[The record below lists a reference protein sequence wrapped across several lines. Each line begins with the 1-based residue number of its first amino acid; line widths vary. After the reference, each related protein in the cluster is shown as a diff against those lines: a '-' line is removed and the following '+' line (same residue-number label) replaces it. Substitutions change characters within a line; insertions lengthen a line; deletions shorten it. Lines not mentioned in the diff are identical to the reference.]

1 MQCPDCGTLNARADR
16 NCRMCGRELPTPQP
30 AQAPAVQDTSATEAP
45 PAPDSSGAEAS
56 HAAMHPGAAP
66 RRPRSSPPRCPSC
79 FALNV
84 YDATFCR
91 SCGTRLP
98 EESFELPGA
107 EPVAEERTGPAW
119 ESASGFFDLRALFG
133 TMRAALI
140 EPNVT
145 FSNMRREGGLVRPFT
160 YVMMMHLIFLP
171 AWIGMFWFAGSELR
185 QLAREW
191 GKTPAAI
198 APISPTAPSD
208 EQTRAFAEAMMA
220 AQRGEISPEEL
231 ERRLTAA
238 QSSPTASD
246 PSSTMSPAPVAGLA
260 RLVEFGLGP
269 VGLLVIVPLVI
280 FTGAFMSLLVGTLVI
295 HAGLKLVGAG
305 ISLETTFR
313 ALCYSS
319 GSAAPLQLLPGIGQ
333 SIGTL
338 WALVIAILAQ
348 ARAHETSAW
357 RVMGGYLLLFGLLIA
372 GLCSLARF

>member
-16 NCRMCGRELPTPQP
+16 NCRMCGRELPTP
-30 AQAPAVQDTSATEAP
+30 P
-45 PAPDSSGAEAS
+45 PARPSAAHDTPAAESTASFDPPGAGAP
-56 HAAMHPGAAP
+56 HAAAAPGAAP

-98 EESFELPGA
+98 EESFELPGTA
-107 EPVAEERTGPAW
+107 PMAEERTGPAW
-119 ESASGFFDLRALFG
+119 EAANGFFDLRALFA
-133 TMRAALI
+133 TMRSALL

-160 YVMMMHLIFLP
+160 YVMMMHLVFLP
-171 AWIGMFWFAGSELR
+171 AWIGMFWLAGSELR
-185 QLAREW
+185 QLAHQW
-191 GKTPAAI
+191 GQTPVASAPI
-198 APISPTAPSD
+198 APTE
-208 EQTRAFAEAMMA
+208 EQARAFADAMMA

-238 QSSPTASD
+238 QASSAPSD
-246 PSSTMSPAPVAGLA
+246 PALGRAPVAGLA
-260 RLVEFGLGP
+260 RLVEIGLGP
-269 VGLLVIVPLVI
+269 VGLLLIVPLVI
-280 FTGAFMSLLVGTLVI
+280 FAGAIMSLLIGTLAI

-338 WALVIAILAQ
+338 WALVISILAQ
-348 ARAHETSAW
+348 ARAHETTAW
-357 RVMGGYLLLFGLLIA
+357 RVIGGYLLLFGLLIA